1 MTTILP
7 DAELMTGYDVKAALT
22 HGLLIGGSPRRV
34 LFGEAAIAAS
44 YQAEALH
51 IGPYP
56 LGFLAR
62 YVRAGGF
69 TAALDLPEPVIGREA
84 SELVRRW
91 LRAAAA
97 SGVDVERE
105 VLFARWLASVALL
118 ITMRRRVRE
127 AGNH

>member
-7 DAELMTGYDVKAALT
+7 DAELMTGYEVEAAIT
-22 HGLLIGGSPRRV
+22 RGLLIDGVPRRV
-34 LFGEAAIAAS
+34 LFSEAVIAAS
-44 YQAEALH
+44 YQAEALS

-56 LGFLAR
+56 LSLLAR
-62 YVRAGGF
+62 YLRAGGF
-69 TAALDLPEPVIGREA
+69 TAALDLPEPVIGPDA
-84 SELVRRW
+84 AELVRGW

-97 SGVDVERE
+97 TGANLQRE

-127 AGNH
+127 EGN

>member
-1 MTTILP
+1 MTTIRL
-7 DAELMTGYDVKAALT
+7 DAELMTGYDVEAAIT
-22 HGLLIGGSPRRV
+22 RGLLITGVPRRV
-34 LFGEAAIAAS
+34 LFSEAAIAAS
-44 YQAEALH
+44 YQAEALL

-69 TAALDLPEPVIGREA
+69 TAALDLPEPVIGPEA
-84 SELVRRW
+84 TELVRGW

-97 SGVDVERE
+97 TGADLQRE

-118 ITMRRRVRE
+118 ITLRRRVRE
-127 AGNH
+127 EWN